1 MSFTRKQ
8 IALTFTLGTG
18 AFGDTGTNT
27 VTLSGLRASAQI
39 AAAGGA
45 SMSELRL
52 QVWGLTE
59 TMLNDLTALN
69 TVTML
74 QRNNAVIV
82 SAGDAVSGLW
92 TIYEGTIS
100 SGWAQIAAPES
111 CLDVTA
117 HAGLIHK
124 VSPAL
129 PRGYATHADVA
140 VIMASIALEMGLPF
154 ENNGVSVQLSTSY
167 LHGSLY
173 DQADAVAAHAHIDWG
188 IDRGTFYICPKGAG
202 RIGTPVLVSPQTGM
216 VGFPSFTST
225 GIEIVSVFNP
235 TISILNTIQ
244 VQSSFKPAN
253 GQWFVCG
260 VAHSLHSETPNGD
273 WSTHLQAAPLYASNV
288 LPS

>member
-1 MSFTRKQ
+1 MSFSRKQ

-39 AAAGGA
+39 AAAGGV

-52 QVWGLTE
+52 QVWGLTAS
-59 TMLNDLTALN
+59 MLNDLTALN

-82 SAGDAVSGLW
+82 AAGDEAGGMW

-111 CLDVTA
+111 CLDITA
-117 HAGLIHK
+117 HSGLINK
-124 VSPAL
+124 VAPAQ
-129 PRGYATHADVA
+129 PRGYATHADAA
-140 VIMASIALEMGLPF
+140 VIMASIALAMGLPF
-154 ENNGVSVQLSTSY
+154 ENNGVSVQLSTPY

-173 DQADAVAAHAHIDWG
+173 DQANAVAEHANINWG

-202 RIGTPVLVSPQTGM
+202 RGGSPTLISPQTGM
-216 VGFPSFTST
+216 IGFPSFTST
-225 GIEIVSVFNP
+225 GIEIVSLFNP
-235 TISILNTIQ
+235 TISIQSTIE
-244 VQSSFKPAN
+244 VQSSFTPAC
-253 GQWFVCG
+253 GKWFVCG
-260 VAHSLHSETPNGD
+260 VSHSLHSETPNGD
-273 WSTHLQAAPLYASNV
+273 WFTHLQAAPLYASNV
-288 LPS
+288 VAK